1 MDISSTITNWLWV
14 GFFGMLAGT
23 ALIYIIG
30 SNLKLSAKYHMYLAM
45 VITSI
50 AALAYYAMANSQG
63 IFMINGKEI
72 FVGRYIDWVI
82 TTPLLLLSLML
93 VALPAVKDISKIR
106 ERLGLM
112 GTIIFA
118 DVVMIVTGLFANLSS
133 GTDNKRFWFIISCLA
148 FFAVLYYMFTT
159 VKESAAASGPKV
171 NKIYMRLLTYL
182 TVLWFIYPIVWLLGT
197 SGSGSID
204 LGAEV
209 AIYAVLDL
217 LAKAGF
223 GVMLVMFLIDSK
235 KTD

>member
-1 MDISSTITNWLWV
+1 MDISATITNWLWV

-45 VITSI
+45 IITSI
-50 AALAYYAMANSQG
+50 AGLAYYAMANSQG
-63 IFMINGKEI
+63 ILMINGKDI

-133 GTDNKRFWFIISCLA
+133 GTDN
-148 FFAVLYYMFTT
+148 
-159 VKESAAASGPKV
+159 
-171 NKIYMRLLTYL
+171 
-182 TVLWFIYPIVWLLGT
+182 
-197 SGSGSID
+197 
-204 LGAEV
+204 
-209 AIYAVLDL
+209 
-217 LAKAGF
+217 
-223 GVMLVMFLIDSK
+223 
-235 KTD
+235 